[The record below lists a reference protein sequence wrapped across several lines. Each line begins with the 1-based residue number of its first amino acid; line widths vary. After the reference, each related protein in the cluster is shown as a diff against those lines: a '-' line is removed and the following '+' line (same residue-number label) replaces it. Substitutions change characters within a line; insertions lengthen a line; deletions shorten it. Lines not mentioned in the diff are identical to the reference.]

1 MSRRATFK
9 QSDATR
15 ALKAAQQADLN
26 VTGYRIEPDGA
37 IVVMI
42 GDLGSNTKA
51 NPLDALLR

>member
-1 MSRRATFK
+1 MARRASFK
-9 QSDATR
+9 QSDAKR
-15 ALKAAQQADLN
+15 ALKAAQQADMN

-42 GDLGSNTKA
+42 GDVSSNTKA